1 MNKKIIIAIF
11 LTLTAL
17 VVVSIAGPSEKTLG
31 SNARVVYLHGA
42 WVWTALACM
51 LLSGVAGAVGLLSRS
66 GAWNEWSKALG
77 RSGLF
82 FWLTYLPLS
91 MWAMQTNWNG
101 LFLAEPRWRF
111 ALIFAVGGIIL
122 QAGITLLEK
131 PIWASIANLVYVVVL
146 FASLQQVENVM
157 HPSSPIF
164 QSDALRIQIHYILL
178 LALTLSLA
186 GLVTLVFLR
195 ISENY
200 LQAKPT

>member
-1 MNKKIIIAIF
+1 MNRKIFAAFI

-17 VVVSIAGPSEKTLG
+17 VVVSAIGPAEKTLG

-51 LLSGVAGAVGLLSRS
+51 ILSGAVGVVGLLSRS
-66 GAWNEWSKALG
+66 DTWNVWSKALG

-111 ALIFAVGGIIL
+111 ALVFAVGGIIL

-131 PIWASIANLVYVVVL
+131 PVWASVANLAYVIVL
-146 FASLQQVENVM
+146 FASLLQVENVM

-164 QSDALRIQIHYILL
+164 QSDALRIQVHYILL
-178 LALTLSLA
+178 LALTLTLA
-186 GLVTLVFLR
+186 GLVTMVFQR
-195 ISENY
+195 MGENH
-200 LQAKPT
+200 LQAEPS